1 MNSTTK
7 TKSGGETV
15 LVLKART
22 ARDLMCKNPISLP
35 ASATLKEAAA
45 FFTDA
50 EVGAAP
56 VANEAG
62 RPVGVLSR
70 TDLVRHEREEVDY
83 LRPTPSVE
91 RLPPGA
97 DPNLFK
103 GGFQVVRVDSTR
115 VDELMTP
122 IVHSV
127 TPDRPAAD
135 VVRIMLQKKVHRI
148 FVVDG
153 DGVLIGVISAI
164 DVLRHLE

>member
-1 MNSTTK
+1 MSPTNTRPAE
-7 TKSGGETV
+7 ETV

-22 ARDLMCKNPISLP
+22 ARDLMTKNPISLP
-35 ASATLKEAAA
+35 ATATLKEAAA

-83 LRPTPSVE
+83 LRPTPAVE

-103 GGFQVVRVDSTR
+103 GGFQVVRVDSTC
-115 VDELMTP
+115 VQELMTP

-127 TPDRPAAD
+127 TPDQPAVQ
-135 VVRIMLQKKVHRI
+135 VVRMMLEKKVHRI
-148 FVVDG
+148 FVVDD

-164 DVLRHLE
+164 DVLRHLR

>member
-1 MNSTTK
+1 MSSTIK
-7 TKSGGETV
+7 TRPEDGTV

-22 ARDLMCKNPISLP
+22 ARDLMSKNPISLL

-83 LRPTPSVE
+83 LRPTPAVE
-91 RLPPGA
+91 RLPPDA

-122 IVHSV
+122 IVYSV
-127 TPDRPAAD
+127 TPERRAEE
-135 VVRIMLQKKVHRI
+135 VVRMMLEKKVHRI
-148 FVVDG
+148 FVVDPA
-153 DGVLIGVISAI
+153 GVLIGVISAI